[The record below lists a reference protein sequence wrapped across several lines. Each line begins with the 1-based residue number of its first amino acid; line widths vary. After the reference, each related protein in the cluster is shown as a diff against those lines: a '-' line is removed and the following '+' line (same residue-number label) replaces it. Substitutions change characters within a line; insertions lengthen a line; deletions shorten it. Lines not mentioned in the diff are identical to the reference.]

1 VLALQEEVA
10 TDITKQLS
18 IELTPQE
25 RIVLKNAQA
34 VSPEAHEAYLRG
46 RYFWAKRGTAD
57 DIQKATRYFK
67 QATQDD
73 PHFAPAYAALAETYA
88 VAPDYSSARPTE
100 SYDRAEAAANQAL
113 AIDAASVEAHVA
125 LALVAGNKDFD
136 WQLSESE
143 FQRALDLNPGYAN
156 AHHWHAFNLMF
167 LGRLDEAL
175 AEMEHA
181 RKLDPLSIIINANVG
196 FVLYSARQWDRAIEA
211 EQKFLE
217 LDPNSPDIH
226 RYLGLALLQQGKYE
240 EALSNLQRAVD
251 LSGAYAEYAAEL
263 SYAYA
268 AAGNRVRAQKILADL
283 ERRSHGEYVPSFS
296 LAVAYTGLGEKAA
309 ALARLQSAVDEH
321 CDLIPT
327 LKVNPL
333 FDTLRSEP
341 RFTELLRR
349 IRLAT

>member
-18 IELTPQE
+18 IELTPRE

-46 RYFWAKRGTAD
+46 RYFWAKRETAD
-57 DIQKATRYFK
+57 DVQKATRYLK

-73 PHFAPAYAALAETYA
+73 PHFAAAYAALAETYA

-125 LALVAGNKDFD
+125 LALVAGNRDFD

-143 FQRALDLNPGYAN
+143 FQRALDLNPAYAS
-156 AHHWHAFNLMF
+156 AHHWHALDLMY

-175 AEMEHA
+175 AEMEYA
-181 RKLDPLSIIINANVG
+181 RELDPLSITINANVG
-196 FVLYSARQWDRAIEA
+196 FVLYNARQWDRAIEA
-211 EQKFLE
+211 EQKSLE
-217 LDPNSPDIH
+217 LDPNSPNIH

-240 EALSNLQRAVD
+240 EALSNLQKAVD
-251 LSGAYAEYAAEL
+251 LSGANAEYAAEL

-283 ERRSHGEYVPSFS
+283 ERRYHREYVPSFS
-296 LAVAYTGLGEKAA
+296 LAVAYTGLGDKAA
-309 ALARLQSAVDEH
+309 ALARLQIAVDEH
-321 CDLIPT
+321 SDLIPT